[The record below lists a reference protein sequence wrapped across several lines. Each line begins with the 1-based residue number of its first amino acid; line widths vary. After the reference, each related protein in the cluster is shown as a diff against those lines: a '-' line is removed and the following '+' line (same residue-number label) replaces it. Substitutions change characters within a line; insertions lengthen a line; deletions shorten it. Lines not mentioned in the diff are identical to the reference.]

1 MIICKKTFLI
11 TGGSGGI
18 GAALAHKLVKTSYTP
33 LIVYK
38 SNREKAEDLARAVD
52 GEAIELNLIDLDA
65 VDRVVANLAASDVV
79 LAGVVLGA
87 SAALRITSFG
97 LISEQDMESQWRDN
111 VLGHQRLLA
120 GLVRNVF
127 RKRKQGIVVGV
138 LSDAMGTTEK
148 ANLTSMGAYI
158 TAKYGL
164 QGLLAVLKAEHR
176 WLDVI
181 TVSPNFTETRMLE
194 AFDERFLES
203 LRSSG
208 QISSPEVVG
217 QEIVDRIAF
226 FGDR

>member
-1 MIICKKTFLI
+1 MQKKTFLI

-97 LISEQDMESQWRDN
+97 HFSEQDMESQWRVN

-217 QEIVDRIAF
+217 QESVDRIAF
-226 FGDR
+226 FGGR

>member
-1 MIICKKTFLI
+1 MQKKTFLI

-97 LISEQDMESQWRDN
+97 HISEQDMESQWRVN

>member
-1 MIICKKTFLI
+1 M
-11 TGGSGGI
+11 
-18 GAALAHKLVKTSYTP
+18 
-33 LIVYK
+33 
-38 SNREKAEDLARAVD
+38 D
-52 GEAIELNLIDLDA
+52 
-65 VDRVVANLAASDVV
+65 NLASSHAV

-87 SAALRITSFG
+87 SAPLKITSFG
-97 LISEQDMESQWRDN
+97 HISEQDMENQWRVN

-120 GLVRNVF
+120 GLVRKVF
-127 RKRKQGIVVGV
+127 SKRKQGIVVGI

-148 ANLTSMGAYI
+148 ANSTSLGAYI

-181 TVSPNFTETRMLE
+181 TVSPNFTETGMLE

-208 QISSPEVVG
+208 QISSPDVVG
-217 QEIVDRIAF
+217 QEIVDRITL